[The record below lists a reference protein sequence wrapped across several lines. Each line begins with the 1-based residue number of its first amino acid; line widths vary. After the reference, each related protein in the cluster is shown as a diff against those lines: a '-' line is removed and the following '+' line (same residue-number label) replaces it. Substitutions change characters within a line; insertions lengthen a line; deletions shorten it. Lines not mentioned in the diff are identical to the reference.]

1 MKPGSPIS
9 EAVWLAHD
17 FLSLRFVTDR
27 CTCEDKTANP
37 PSAHWVP
44 TGVWSPSRSCVPAP
58 NGLLILYRLR
68 NMFGDADLPMLL
80 LWSRR
85 NKKLLLP
92 PVHAH
97 AVAICQSTDNLSSS
111 TSPPRKQE
119 PGLLGQGAG
128 PSSLRSGPGGTRTP
142 QSSPYLHHNGYLGF
156 RIPEEDTEVAV
167 VAIVEIV

>member
-97 AVAICQSTDNLSSS
+97 AVKKKKIHFKKPLLKCSWQRGHVYQASVTGCQPKKRNMIG
-111 TSPPRKQE
+111 TSQ
-119 PGLLGQGAG
+119 
-128 PSSLRSGPGGTRTP
+128 SLARLVGVLPLT
-142 QSSPYLHHNGYLGF
+142 
-156 RIPEEDTEVAV
+156 A
-167 VAIVEIV
+167 